1 MHSLGMSFTVRDGV
15 IARVASSSSHEVWF
29 NGERIEFPT
38 VRCAVE
44 RLIAQPVKV
53 ELESSLSLASGFGL
67 SGASTLATL
76 LAIDRRFE
84 LGVAGRDLA
93 MAAHVAEVEN
103 LTGLGDVCGQ
113 FHGGCLAKLHEG
125 DPLKASVLPVP
136 EQPIHFRYFG
146 PIQTSEVIGDARRRE
161 QINLAADAAL
171 GKLFQLK
178 ERNEDNLDSYIEISR
193 EFAENSGLLLDER
206 VRGAIDMIEAAGG
219 RASMIMLGNAVFSTR
234 PVEGSRETSLSTRR
248 AGTIDE

>member
-15 IARVASSSSHEVWF
+15 SAHVAPSSSYEVWF

-38 VRCAVE
+38 VRSAAEC
-44 RLIAQPVKV
+44 LIDEPVKV
-53 ELESSLSLASGFGL
+53 ELKSSLSLASGFGL
-67 SGASTLATL
+67 SGASTLAML
-76 LAIDRRFE
+76 YAINRRFD
-84 LGVAGRDLA
+84 LGIADRDLA

-113 FHGGCLAKLHEG
+113 FHGGCLAKLQEG
-125 DPLKASVLPVP
+125 DPLKASVLPVA
-136 EQPIHFRYFG
+136 EQPIYFRYFG

-161 QINLAADAAL
+161 RINLAADSAL
-171 GKLFQLK
+171 GKLSELQDSK
-178 ERNEDNLDSYIEISR
+178 EEDLDSYIEIAR
-193 EFAENSGLLLDER
+193 EFAEKSGLLIDER
-206 VRGAIDMIEAAGG
+206 VRGAIDTIEAAGG

-234 PVEGSRETSLSTRR
+234 PFEGSRETSLSTRS